1 MNNLV
6 LLSTAYLAPIQYYSK
21 FLLYDEIYIEVHENY
36 PKQTYRNRCKIY
48 GANGE
53 LSLSIPVKKL
63 DIKVKTK
70 DILIDY
76 DTNWRKLHWKSIESA
91 YRSSPFFEYY
101 QDDFM
106 PFYEKKYKY
115 LIDLNTDLQ
124 LMILEHLDY
133 DVKINKT
140 EAYKTDHEIGVD
152 DFRNKIHPKLN
163 INDDQFKIKSYTQV
177 FKQKLG
183 FVPNLSIIDL
193 LFNEG
198 PNTLE
203 TLKSFNSEVI
213 S

>member
-1 MNNLV
+1 MNNQV

-21 FLLYDEIYIEVHENY
+21 FLLYDEIYIELHENY

-53 LSLSIPVKKL
+53 LSLSIPVKKIN
-63 DIKVKTK
+63 IKVKTK

-124 LMILEHLDY
+124 ILILEHMDY
-133 DVKINKT
+133 EVKINKT
-140 EAYKTDHEIGVD
+140 EDYITEYRTKVD
-152 DFRNKIHPKLN
+152 DYRYKIHPKLN
-163 INDDQFKIKSYTQV
+163 LNDDRFQVKKYAQV
-177 FKQKLG
+177 FQEKFG
-183 FVPNLSIIDL
+183 FIPNLSIIDL

-198 PNTLE
+198 PNALE
-203 TLKSFNSEVI
+203 VLKSFNN
-213 S
+213 